1 MTRYLVTRA
10 VHSCLLFV
18 AVSALLFLFT
28 ELVPGDFLEE
38 LRLSPAISASALN
51 TLRERYGLDDPVTV
65 RYWRWSQSVVRGG
78 FGFFLLYE
86 RPVGAPL
93 RVRAA
98 DTRPLTVTA
107 TVG

>member
-38 LRLSPAISASALN
+38 LRLSPAISTSALN
-51 TLRERYGLDDPVTV
+51 TLRERYGLDEPVTV
-65 RYWRWSQSVVRGG
+65 RYWRWGQSVVRGG
-78 FGFFLLYE
+78 VRVSLLFGTPPGPPLPG
-86 RPVGAPL
+86 RAPQNPPFA
-93 RVRAA
+93 RDGR
-98 DTRPLTVTA
+98 
-107 TVG
+107 